1 MPQQTLPP
9 STLLELGRPD
19 SAPPARAGIPHLI
32 LPQDAKSAW
41 LQKALELPY
50 PDPRDRKAWGAFTA
64 ASARLAQSHLPSRLQ
79 EELHEFFSPD
89 GAHSECVVR
98 GKNNRDALVIEN
110 LPVDPDLPPTPDD
123 GRRPS
128 RKTAVSEAVLAGLIE
143 PHAKIFAYGN
153 EKDGAPIHEVA
164 PMAGKEDTPSNAG
177 RVPFPCHTDVAFLA
191 PDFSPQG
198 LALLGIRNPLAAAT
212 SILALEK
219 ILDAAPRSL
228 IDSLSKPI
236 FHHPSPSSFEL
247 AVSVT
252 APILWRDRRGSWR
265 IAVQTHAVQP
275 GTNEARTAIAELR
288 ALLASVEPQRVAL
301 TPGAALLFKNDRVL
315 HARDAV
321 AGDRWLQRAYFT
333 SSLEPFRHRARAAP
347 EEFVFDAFEL
357 LRRPAS
363 LAAKRPGETLAKPN
377 PAAWRLEQRNHR

>member
-1 MPQQTLPP
+1 MPQQTPP
-9 STLLELGRPD
+9 LTL
-19 SAPPARAGIPHLI
+19 PHLI
-32 LPQDAKSAW
+32 LPQDAKFAW

-50 PDPRDRKAWGAFTA
+50 PDPRDRMAWGAFTA
-64 ASARLAQSHLPSRLQ
+64 ASARLAQSHLPSRIQ

-89 GAHSECVVR
+89 AHSECVVR
-98 GKNNRDALVIEN
+98 GREKRGALLIEN
-110 LPVDPDLPPTPDD
+110 LPVDADLPLTPDD
-123 GRRPS
+123 GRRPA

-143 PHAKIFAYGN
+143 PHAKIFSYNN

-164 PMAGKEDTPSNAG
+164 PVAGKEDTPSNAG

-198 LALLGIRNPLAAAT
+198 LALLGLRNPLAAAT
-212 SILALEK
+212 SILALEN
-219 ILDAAPRSL
+219 ILDSAPQSL

-247 AVSVT
+247 AVLVT
-252 APILWRDRRGSWR
+252 APILWRDRRGGLR

-275 GTNEARTAIAELR
+275 GNNEARAAIAELR
-288 ALLASVEPQRVAL
+288 ALLASVEPHRVAL

-333 SSLEPFRHRARAAP
+333 SSLERFRQRAGSAP
-347 EEFVFDAFEL
+347 AEFVFDAFQL

-363 LAAKRPGETLAKPN
+363 LARKGRAGALKAIKKQTAHPVLRAVT
-377 PAAWRLEQRNHR
+377 

>member
-1 MPQQTLPP
+1 MSQQALPLSTLP
-9 STLLELGRPD
+9 
-19 SAPPARAGIPHLI
+19 HLTF
-32 LPQDAKSAW
+32 PQNAKFSW

-50 PDPRDRKAWGAFTA
+50 PDSRDRKAWAAFTA
-64 ASARLAQSHLPSRLQ
+64 ASARLAQSHLPSRIQ
-79 EELHEFFSPD
+79 EELHEFFSPE
-89 GAHSECVVR
+89 GA
-98 GKNNRDALVIEN
+98 DALLINN

-143 PHAKIFAYGN
+143 PHAKIFAYSN

-164 PMAGKEDTPSNAG
+164 PVAGKEDTASNAG

-198 LALLGIRNPLAAAT
+198 LALLGLRNPLGAAT

-219 ILDAAPRSL
+219 IVDSAPQSL
-228 IDSLSKPI
+228 TDSLSKPI

-252 APILWRDRRGSWR
+252 APILWRDRRGRSR

-275 GTNEARTAIAELR
+275 GNNEARAAIAELR
-288 ALLASVEPQRVAL
+288 ALLASVDPHRVAL

-333 SSLEPFRHRARAAP
+333 SSLAPFRHRAGSP
-347 EEFVFDAFEL
+347 PDEFVFDAFQL
-357 LRRPAS
+357 LRKEGGLQPPLKKTSFS
-363 LAAKRPGETLAKPN
+363 LASA
-377 PAAWRLEQRNHR
+377 QRR

>member
-1 MPQQTLPP
+1 MPQQTLPL
-9 STLLELGRPD
+9 STL
-19 SAPPARAGIPHLI
+19 PHLV
-32 LPQDAKSAW
+32 LPQDARFAW
-41 LQKALELPY
+41 LQKTLELPY

-64 ASARLAQSHLPSRLQ
+64 ASVRLAQSHLPSRIQ
-79 EELHEFFSPD
+79 EELHEFFSLD
-89 GAHSECVVR
+89 GS
-98 GKNNRDALVIEN
+98 GALLIEN

-128 RKTAVSEAVLAGLIE
+128 RKSAVSEAVLAGLIE
-143 PHAKIFAYGN
+143 PHAKIFSYNN

-164 PMAGKEDTPSNAG
+164 PVAGKEDTPSNAG

-198 LALLGIRNPLAAAT
+198 LALLGLRNPLAAAT

-219 ILDAAPRSL
+219 ILDSAPQSL

-252 APILWRDRRGSWR
+252 APILWRERRGGLR

-275 GTNEARTAIAELR
+275 GNNEARSAIAELR
-288 ALLASVEPQRVAL
+288 ALLASVEPHRVAL

-333 SSLEPFRHRARAAP
+333 SSLERFRQRAGSAP
-347 EEFVFDAFEL
+347 DEFVFDAFEL
-357 LRRPAS
+357 LRKEGGLRPARGFNLGS
-363 LAAKRPGETLAKPN
+363 AQRTAPGA
-377 PAAWRLEQRNHR
+377 

>member
-1 MPQQTLPP
+1 MPQQTLPL
-9 STLLELGRPD
+9 STF
-19 SAPPARAGIPHLI
+19 PHLI
-32 LPQDAKSAW
+32 LPQDAKCAW

-50 PDPRDRKAWGAFTA
+50 PDRHDREAWGAFTI
-64 ASARLAQSHLPSRLQ
+64 ASRRLAQSHLPSRIQ
-79 EELHEFFSPD
+79 EELQEFFSPD

-98 GKNNRDALVIEN
+98 GEEKRDALLIEN

-153 EKDGAPIHEVA
+153 EKEGAPIHEVA
-164 PMAGKEDTPSNAG
+164 PVAGKEDTPSNAG

-198 LALLGIRNPLAAAT
+198 LALLGLRNPLAAAT
-212 SILALEK
+212 SILSLEK
-219 ILDAAPRSL
+219 ILDSAPQSL

-247 AVSVT
+247 AVSIT
-252 APILWRDRRGSWR
+252 APILWRDRRGILR

-275 GTNEARTAIAELR
+275 VNNEARAAITELR
-288 ALLASVEPQRVAL
+288 ALLASIEPHRVAL
-301 TPGAALLFKNDRVL
+301 TPGAALLFKNNRVL

-333 SSLEPFRHRARAAP
+333 ASLEPFRHRAGAAP
-347 EEFVFDAFEL
+347 DEFVFDAFEL

-363 LAAKRPGETLAKPN
+363 PAANRPGRLLAAAETP
-377 PAAWRLEQRNHR
+377 